1 MLPVDMNSIS
11 REKEKDRINQKINS
25 NAKSPNFKDDLKQK
39 FKKINEY
46 NFFCAELWKA
56 YELKHI
62 EVEEATDKIREIKNK
77 IKELTTLNTNVSV
90 NTGCVDQELFIEE
103 LIDMLKQVVPK
114 EDHNDLRNKL
124 KTLKDEQEGWE
135 LERETNFD
143 EIQKKIT
150 EIKGIVDSSGS
161 GGNARSGRNG
171 RSGRNARSGRNG
183 RSGRN
188 ARSGRNGRSG
198 NPGSGGI
205 TNPVAS
211 APPAPTTPLPST
223 IGPVVAGPVVA
234 GPMATMAANT
244 RATMAANTRATL
256 AANTRLMSNN
266 DPMAAGPITSF
277 PRATGPMSTASF
289 PRATG
294 PIALNSKEFTDE
306 EADKILTDLNWKRG
320 QTITKAIDGVIV
332 SIDQNGKVTKGN
344 SHTVT
349 TMGGPG
355 GLKKKKRNSLKKGN
369 GKKVITRNNRK
380 LQTSKAKNLKQKYNT
395 LKEHKARK

>member
-11 REKEKDRINQKINS
+11 REKDRINQKINS

-90 NTGCVDQELFIEE
+90 NTGCEEQELFIEE

-135 LERETNFD
+135 LDRETNFV

-150 EIKGIVDSSGS
+150 EIKGIADSSGS
-161 GGNARSGRNG
+161 GINGRNGGSGINGRNGRNGGSGRNSGSGRNG
-171 RSGRNARSGRNG
+171 G
-183 RSGRN
+183 
-188 ARSGRNGRSG
+188 SG

-211 APPAPTTPLPST
+211 APPAPTTSLPTVVGPPAPTTSLPT
-223 IGPVVAGPVVA
+223 VVARPVVAGPVA
-234 GPMATMAANT
+234 SAPMATMASAP
-244 RATMAANTRATL
+244 M

-266 DPMAAGPITSF
+266 DHM
-277 PRATGPMSTASF
+277 ASF
-289 PRATG
+289 PRAG
-294 PIALNSKEFTDE
+294 PIAYEEDEKIRTD
-306 EADKILTDLNWKRG
+306 ANWTRG
-320 QTITKAIDGVIV
+320 KTITKAIDGVIV
-332 SIDQNGKVTKGN
+332 SIDKNGKVTKGN

-349 TMGGPG
+349 TTMGGVG
-355 GLKKKKRNSLKKGN
+355 GLKKKKRNSLKKGKGKGKGK

-395 LKEHKARK
+395 WKEQKTLSQKARK